1 MPFTNQGRKALL
13 YSGFGKDESSTYFNI
28 AFKDIGGTEK
38 STSSTAPYNFKT
50 AAVGVVRC
58 KTAS

>member
-50 AAVGVVRC
+50 AAVGVVRL
-58 KTAS
+58 